1 MFIFA
6 GVIAGILLSLQTAAN
21 ARLRSYVGSPAA
33 SALVSCT
40 VSFLLVIFLLC
51 IRAAGGKLVPPD
63 FTGTDWW
70 MYLGGVFG
78 VAVLAG
84 CIILF
89 PVLGAVQTTVL
100 PIFGQI
106 LLGILADSF
115 GWFGSQV
122 KPATAV
128 SFAGTGVLT
137 IGIICVVILPNSKE
151 KDSAGLQPGQR
162 WLWRLFAV
170 MIGMASASQ
179 AAVNGKLG
187 SCLGSPLYAS
197 ASSIATVVILAL
209 LINVKLGTLRNI
221 RSLSGN
227 KSALWAV
234 PGGTLGVAFILLNT
248 ASVPVIG
255 TGTLMILSVAGQLFC
270 SVLIQHF
277 GWFESEK
284 KRIMPVQ
291 IAGLL
296 LMLAGVVLVK
306 TV

>member
-1 MFIFA
+1 MFILA
-6 GVIAGILLSLQTAAN
+6 GVIAGILLSMQTAAN
-21 ARLRSYVGSPAA
+21 ARLRSYVGSPFA

-40 VSFLLVIFLLC
+40 VSIVCILLLLC

-63 FTGTDWW
+63 FTDTEWW

-89 PVLGAVQTTVL
+89 PILGAVQTTVL

-122 KPATAV
+122 KPVTAV
-128 SFAGTGVLT
+128 SLAGIAVLT
-137 IGIICVVILPNSKE
+137 AGIICVVILPKSKE
-151 KDSAGLQPGQR
+151 KESSGLRTGQR
-162 WLWRLFAV
+162 WLWQLSAV

-209 LINVKLGTLRNI
+209 LINLRLGTLMNI
-221 RSLSGN
+221 RRLGGN
-227 KSALWAV
+227 RSALWAI
-234 PGGTLGVAFILLNT
+234 PGGIFGVAFILLNT
-248 ASVPVIG
+248 AAVPVIG

-296 LMLAGVVLVK
+296 LMLAGVVIVK
-306 TV
+306 VM

>member
-1 MFIFA
+1 MFILA
-6 GVIAGILLSLQTAAN
+6 GVIAGILLSMQTAAN
-21 ARLRSYVGSPAA
+21 ARLRSYVGSPFA

-40 VSFLLVIFLLC
+40 VSIVCILLLLC
-51 IRAAGGKLVPPD
+51 IRAAGGKRGPPV
-63 FTGTDWW
+63 FTDTEWW

-78 VAVLAG
+78 VAVRAG

-89 PVLGAVQTTVL
+89 PILGAVQTTVL

-115 GWFGSQV
+115 GWFGSQMKQV
-122 KPATAV
+122 TAV
-128 SFAGTGVLT
+128 SLAGIAVLT
-137 IGIICVVILPNSKE
+137 AGIICVVILPKSKE
-151 KDSAGLQPGQR
+151 KESSGLRTGQR
-162 WLWRLFAV
+162 WLWQLSAV

-209 LINVKLGTLRNI
+209 LINLRLGTLRNI
-221 RSLSGN
+221 RRLGGN
-227 KSALWAV
+227 RSALWAI
-234 PGGTLGVAFILLNT
+234 PGGIFGVAFILLNT
-248 ASVPVIG
+248 AAVPVIG

-277 GWFESEK
+277 GWFKSEK
-284 KRIMPVQ
+284 KSIMPVQ

-296 LMLAGVVLVK
+296 LMLAGVVIVK
-306 TV
+306 VM